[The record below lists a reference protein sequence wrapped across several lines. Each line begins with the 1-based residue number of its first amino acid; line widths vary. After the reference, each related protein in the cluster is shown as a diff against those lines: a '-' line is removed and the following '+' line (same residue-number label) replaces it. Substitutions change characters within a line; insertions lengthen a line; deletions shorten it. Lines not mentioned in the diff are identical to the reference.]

1 MSIVWKHTTGK
12 NGNLEKHSKSISHKQ
27 AMVAWS
33 DYVKNNNERAT
44 IAERFDKLPSTQ
56 IERNRHYISSVAG
69 LILLFARQ
77 TIPLRGYGDE
87 SSSSMNR
94 GNFLEL
100 MHFISKHDS
109 IVQDHLCGSGSHYT
123 HHQNLILN
131 ILADIVRKTISEN
144 VKKAGFFSILVDE

>member
-1 MSIVWKHTTGK
+1 MWKHTTGK

-44 IAERFDKLPSTQ
+44 IAERLDKLRSTQ
-56 IERNRHYISSVAG
+56 IERNRHYISSVAE

-100 MHFISKHDS
+100 MHFISS
-109 IVQDHLCGSGSHYT
+109 MIVLF
-123 HHQNLILN
+123 
-131 ILADIVRKTISEN
+131 KTIYVVRVLTIHITKYAKLNSKN
-144 VKKAGFFSILVDE
+144 TC